1 MLDKF
6 ANVIRQNRLG
16 APMGALPGPDGG
28 FRGEEARMMDQNLSR
43 IPTFERMGVV
53 MLRCP

>member
-1 MLDKF
+1 
-6 ANVIRQNRLG
+6 
-16 APMGALPGPDGG
+16 MGALPGPDGG